1 MVDEGIIHLSKTNFQ
16 DLLLKVFLK
25 KSSEPEL
32 IKNCL
37 HCLGYYLNK
46 DLGNNVKKMN
56 FDQILLLLIFLQKNF
71 YSNSDILIN
80 INCISGYLI
89 NILKDKLAK
98 EKLFLIIVESIK
110 IQDWNVQLIVMTVK
124 LIHDIL
130 KSESVEIDNIFEQTV
145 HSIFILL
152 RNHNDQ
158 DILIFSYNIIA
169 LFSKFFVLA
178 WYMVNN
184 GLVELIKVALE
195 TNYENKAKFKIR
207 GILIEILGLLS
218 KDAKNSKIISEVVMN
233 KLILDLNC
241 DEFASQNHEILV

>member
-1 MVDEGIIHLSKTNFQ
+1 
-16 DLLLKVFLK
+16 
-25 KSSEPEL
+25 
-32 IKNCL
+32 
-37 HCLGYYLNK
+37 
-46 DLGNNVKKMN
+46 MN